1 MKINVAGIMAG
12 RKLLKTVVIKN
23 IQKVAATIGVRQ
35 TLKYLSLNFQQFT
48 KLKRNISC
56 ISSIFNLCRI
66 KHPAQLLQ
74 KEINIVKTY
83 CLKSRYQ
90 FWPLYSSVSSN
101 EKRWR
106 CPYDA
111 KQLL

>member
-1 MKINVAGIMAG
+1 MKDNAAAIKAG
-12 RKLLKTVVIKN
+12 RLSMKTIVVRH
-23 IQKVAATIGVRQ
+23 IQKVAGAIGVKQ
-35 TLKYLSLNFQQFT
+35 TLKYLSLNFQQYA

-74 KEINIVKTY
+74 KEIKVVKTY
-83 CLKSRYQ
+83 CLKSSYQ
-90 FWPLYSSVSSN
+90 FWPLCSLVSSN

-106 CPYDA
+106 CPYEA